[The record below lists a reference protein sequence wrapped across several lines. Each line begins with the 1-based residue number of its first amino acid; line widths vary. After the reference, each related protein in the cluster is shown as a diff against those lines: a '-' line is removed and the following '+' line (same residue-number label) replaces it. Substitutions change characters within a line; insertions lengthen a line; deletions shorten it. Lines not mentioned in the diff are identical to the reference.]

1 MIPHGV
7 TLFFSRVFFDCK
19 NQNKSKTMMTKRNL
33 FLHLFLLVGTMAA
46 MPQTSA
52 REEIAANPFL
62 SGSNYL
68 DYDRYPATQKL
79 TRSPK
84 GYVPFYMSH
93 YGRHGSRWLIGK
105 RDYTRVIDVLAKAE
119 GDNKLTPKGC
129 EVLEQLQRFLP
140 CTIDRHGDLTT
151 VGERQ
156 HHGIG
161 RRLTEHFPEIFL
173 KKNVFID
180 ARSTVVPRCILSMT
194 AECEELMAAN
204 PTARIHNDVS
214 ESLQYYLNKPR
225 SERLK
230 KAARQMNRREK
241 RRYQD
246 TITHPERLMNV
257 LFNDQKWVSD
267 SIHTVNLM
275 YDLFEVA
282 ANMQS
287 HDTDIDLLSLYTADE
302 MYAQWCIRNWGWYL
316 DYGAAPQTGGVM
328 PFSQAELLKNIIE
341 SADTVIG
348 QHAAKANVQAALRF
362 GHEVCVM
369 PLACLLELDSC
380 GISVENP
387 DSLDRH
393 WRNYNIF
400 PMGCNIQLIFYR
412 PKKGKSGDI
421 LVKAMLNER
430 EASMPVATRQW
441 PYYRWDDLRTYYLQK
456 LETFERQSN

>member
-1 MIPHGV
+1 
-7 TLFFSRVFFDCK
+7 
-19 NQNKSKTMMTKRNL
+19 MTKQRTL
-33 FLHLFLLVGTMAA
+33 SLITFLCCAIAA
-46 MPQTSA
+46 VAQSSA

-68 DYDRYPATQKL
+68 DYDRHPATKSL
-79 TRSPK
+79 TRAPK
-84 GYVPFYMSH
+84 GYEPFYMSH

-105 RDYTRVIDVLAKAE
+105 RDYTRVTDVLEKAE
-119 GDNKLTPKGC
+119 ADNKLTPKGC
-129 EVLEQLQRFLP
+129 EVLEQLHRFLP

-161 RRLTEHFPEIFL
+161 RRLAEHFPEIFL
-173 KKNVFID
+173 KKNVYVD

-194 AECEELMAAN
+194 AECEELMAMN

-214 ESLQYYLNKPR
+214 ESLQYYLNQPR

-230 KAARQMNRREK
+230 KAARKVSWREK
-241 RRYQD
+241 RNYQER
-246 TITHPERLMNV
+246 ITHPERLMQL
-257 LFNDQKWVSD
+257 LFTDQKWVSD
-267 SIHTVNLM
+267 SINTVNLM
-275 YDLFEVA
+275 HDLFEVA

-287 HDTDIDLLSLYTADE
+287 HDTDIDLLSLYTPDE

-316 DYGAAPQTGGVM
+316 DHGAAPKTDGIM
-328 PFSQAELLKNIIE
+328 PFSQANLLRNIIE

-348 QHAAKANVQAALRF
+348 QNPDNANVQAALRF

-387 DSLDRH
+387 DSLDRY
-393 WRNYNIF
+393 WRNYNIY
-400 PMGCNIQLIFYR
+400 PMGCNIQLVFYR
-412 PKKGKSGDI
+412 QEKGKNGDI
-421 LVKAMLNER
+421 LVKALLNER
-430 EASMPVATRQW
+430 EASLPVSTNQW
-441 PYYRWDDLRTYYLQK
+441 PYYRWEDLRSYYLRK
-456 LETFERQSN
+456 LGSFEKGNL

>member
-1 MIPHGV
+1 MIKR
-7 TLFFSRVFFDCK
+7 TLFLQLFFV
-19 NQNKSKTMMTKRNL
+19 
-33 FLHLFLLVGTMAA
+33 VGTLTITS
-46 MPQTSA
+46 QTTA
-52 REEIAANPFL
+52 REEIAHNPFL

-68 DYDRYPATQKL
+68 DYDRHPATRKL
-79 TRSPK
+79 TRTPK
-84 GYVPFYMSH
+84 GYTPFYMSH

-105 RDYTRVIDVLAKAE
+105 RDYTRVIDILEKAE
-119 GDNKLTPKGC
+119 GDNKLTAKGC

-140 CTIDRHGDLTT
+140 STIDRHGDLTT

-214 ESLQYYLNKPR
+214 ESLQDYLNQPR
-225 SERLK
+225 TERLK
-230 KAARQMNRREK
+230 KAVRKVNRREK
-241 RRYQD
+241 RAYQER
-246 TITHPERLMNV
+246 ITHPERLMQL
-257 LFNDQKWVSD
+257 LFNDPSWVND
-267 SIHTVNLM
+267 SINTVNLM

-287 HDTDIDLLSLYTADE
+287 HDTDIDLLSLFTADE

-316 DYGAAPQTGGVM
+316 DYGAAPQTDGIM
-328 PFSQAELLKNIIE
+328 PFSQANLLKNIIE

-348 QHAAKANVQAALRF
+348 QKAAQANVQAALRF

-380 GISVENP
+380 GISVESP
-387 DSLDRH
+387 DSLDRY

-412 PKKGKSGDI
+412 PKKKKKTGDV
-421 LVKAMLNER
+421 LVKALLNER
-430 EASMPVATRQW
+430 EVSLPVPTTQW
-441 PYYRWDDLRTYYLQK
+441 PYYRWEDLRSYYLGK
-456 LETFERQSN
+456 LASFEQQNR